1 MNTLVTVS
9 PPKEPNEHKL
19 SWANLSLGK
28 LGLLVDNL
36 KRRQENMAEKVIEVM
51 GKETGFF

>member
-1 MNTLVTVS
+1 MNTLIAMN

-36 KRRQENMAEKVIEVM
+36 ERRQENMAEKVIEVM
-51 GKETGFF
+51 GKETFF